1 MNFEEGT
8 TTLTDVQQLI
18 SFWTHTIDIYML
30 QFYEYKTSMISP
42 CVPVTKTM
50 SDITGIFSEE
60 AYMGAIRA
68 GFKHSI
74 TSLPEDAR
82 VPIECYFEDRLRT
95 LKKSGVRSD
104 LIKCDVIFGNKNPT
118 NFYYSGVRLQEG
130 VPLTSEESDINPR
143 LYPSNQTIR

>member
-1 MNFEEGT
+1 MNFEQGT

-30 QFYEYKTSMISP
+30 QFHEYKTSMICT
-42 CVPVTKTM
+42 CVPVTKTV

-74 TSLPEDAR
+74 AALPEDVR
-82 VPIECYFEDRLRT
+82 LPIECYLEDRLRT
-95 LKKSGVRSD
+95 LKKNGVRSD
-104 LIKCDVIFGNKNPT
+104 LIKCDVIFGDKNPT